1 MSGVHTWV
9 SPIGKFIEAYSKKTP
24 DSGLRRVRM
33 LEKLLEA
40 RNMMSYK
47 GLEEFLVFS
56 NKEID

>member
-40 RNMMSYK
+40 RNVMSYQ
-47 GLEEFLVFS
+47 GLDESLGYS
-56 NKEID
+56 D